1 MTAENFFKEY
11 PMARGVWQVGE
22 ELYLPSAQAK
32 AEERSRETGKP
43 VVWITPDSLKPAK
56 PAKDKPVNDASE

>member
-1 MTAENFFKEY
+1 
-11 PMARGVWQVGE
+11 MARGVWQVGE

-32 AEERSRETGKP
+32 AEERSRKTGKP